1 MSEIVSLS
9 ALAEQ
14 INSEH
19 RQCEESLRKT
29 LNHAYRCGV
38 LLLQAKENVPHGQW
52 GKWLETN
59 CIVGPRMSQNYMKI
73 AVNYSPETLPGG
85 SIREAIA
92 ALAGPKTKHVA
103 VLDKSETVIHI
114 ARMETVL
121 SRAINFYSEI
131 KGVHIVLSRLVP
143 WMSKDQ
149 YESFWQDIRAYGL
162 QNPIILTSEGML
174 IDGRM
179 RLIAC
184 YETGVPARFDVFNP
198 SDPIQYEM
206 TVNIYRKNMTDQ
218 ERLDSA
224 VTDN

>member
-73 AVNYSPETLPGG
+73 ASAYSPETLPDG

-92 ALAGPKTKHVA
+92 ALAESKTKHVA
-103 VLDKSETVIHI
+103 VLPESIPLNDFEVIKQRGEYIKLPRPKCQSCHTPAI
-114 ARMETVL
+114 LNTIGFDFPMEAILEL
-121 SRAINFYSEI
+121 S
-131 KGVHIVLSRLVP
+131 
-143 WMSKDQ
+143 
-149 YESFWQDIRAYGL
+149 
-162 QNPIILTSEGML
+162 TSEAGREML
-174 IDGRM
+174 AKQAKRRQEIEAKREDLELG
-179 RLIAC
+179 LIKPTDWMEGWVSEGGHLDEPAHLWWSC
-184 YETGVPARFDVFNP
+184 PNCGV
-198 SDPIQYEM
+198 
-206 TVNIYRKNMTDQ
+206 
-218 ERLDSA
+218 
-224 VTDN
+224 